1 MNLQEKFLALDFGST
16 HLKAGLFDVKFTM
29 LRSAAVDVALMQQD
43 GGPVIDPAWA
53 SEAVFRLIREVLEG
67 EDPATVAG
75 VGIASM
81 AETGL
86 LLDRASGQFATPLL
100 PWFHRGAEGQ
110 VAYITRAAETFPE
123 GLRWSGIAANFKN
136 PLAKLLWLRDV
147 LGVPLAGR
155 TWLSAADFIL
165 YLLSGETATD
175 FSLAGRTLVFDI
187 SKQAWNEAWIAEF
200 RLPDG
205 LFPRAEQ
212 AGSIMGRL
220 SEPVA
225 RACGLTSGIPLTVA
239 GHDHVCAA
247 LSAGVTR
254 PGPLLDSMGTAEA
267 LLGAF
272 PSRPLTEADAQG
284 GLLYGAHVVPGMM
297 YWMGA
302 LSTSG
307 GSVEWLRGILGDS
320 TPITY
325 DELNR
330 LAESLP
336 DGPGEIIFLPYLNGS
351 GAPHADPL
359 ARGAFIGVH
368 MKHTR
373 ADLYRA
379 VLEGTAYEMEYIRT
393 AASSAA
399 SAAHSGIEAEAII
412 AIGGGT
418 RSRKWMQIK
427 ADVSGRPI
435 ALLASPEAT
444 LTGAAMLAAAAAGS
458 FPSAEA
464 AAKQFTDHQGQPV
477 TVLPDADRHRA
488 YQSIYQNGYLPLQ
501 GEVQAYAHFIAGFRH
516 GSAE

>member
-1 MNLQEKFLALDFGST
+1 MNLREKFLALDFGST
-16 HLKAGLFDVKFTM
+16 HLKAGLFDMDFTM
-29 LRSAAVDVALMQQD
+29 LRSAAANVALVQQD
-43 GGPVIDPAWA
+43 GGPVIEPAWA
-53 SEAVFRLIREVLEG
+53 GEAVLRLIREVLKG
-67 EDPATVAG
+67 EDPVTVAG

-100 PWFHRGAEGQ
+100 PWFNRGAEGQ
-110 VAYITRAAETFPE
+110 VAYITRTAENFPE

-136 PLAKLLWLRDV
+136 PLAKLLWLRDA
-147 LGVPLAGR
+147 LGVPLGGR

-165 YLLSGETATD
+165 YLLGGETATD
-175 FSLAGRTLVFDI
+175 FSLAGRTLAFDI
-187 SKQAWNEAWIAEF
+187 AKQAWNEAWIAEF

-212 AGSIMGRL
+212 AGSIMGRI
-220 SEPVA
+220 SEA
-225 RACGLTSGIPLTVA
+225 AASACGLRSGIPLTVA

-247 LSAGVTR
+247 LAAGVTR

-267 LLGAF
+267 LVGAF
-272 PSRPLTEADAQG
+272 PSRPLTETDAQG
-284 GLLYGAHVVPGMM
+284 GLLYGAHVIPGKL

-307 GSVEWLRGILGDS
+307 GSVEWLRGILGGD

-336 DGPGEIIFLPYLNGS
+336 DGPGEIIFYPYLNGS
-351 GAPHADPL
+351 GAPHAAPL
-359 ARGAFIGVH
+359 VRGAFIGIRAN
-368 MKHTR
+368 HTR

-379 VLEGTAYEMEYIRT
+379 VLEGTAYEMEYVRQ
-393 AASSAA
+393 AAARLMRA
-399 SAAHSGIEAEAII
+399 EAETIT

-435 ALLASPEAT
+435 ALLASPEST

-458 FPSAEA
+458 YPSAEA
-464 AAKQFTDHQGQPV
+464 AAQQFTRTQGQPV
-477 TVLPDADRHRA
+477 TILPNAGRHRA
-488 YQSIYQNGYLPLQ
+488 YQSIYQNGYLPLLN
-501 GEVQAYAHFIAGFRH
+501 GVQAYAHFIAGFRH